1 MEKNFR
7 NALLIGLLAS
17 VMGGVISLFG
27 YRMLSENQSSQYND
41 PAYTRLV
48 NMMSDTTQFK
58 VPDGLNFVYAAQIVN
73 PAVVHIIN
81 KMEAGTQEEDPM
93 NQFFGLPP
101 GAMGPQVSSGS
112 GVIISTD
119 GYIVTNNHVVDGASK
134 IEVTLND
141 KRSYVAKVIGT
152 DPSTDLSLIKIEET
166 NLPFVKFG
174 NSDKVLVGEW
184 VLAVGNPF
192 NLTSTVT
199 AGIVSA
205 KARNINI
212 LRDRDN
218 LAIESFIQTDAAV
231 NPGNSGGA
239 LVNLRGELIGINTA
253 IATPNGTFAGYSFAV
268 PSLLV
273 KKVIDDLLKFGQV
286 QRGLLGVSIRDMNA
300 ELAKE
305 KNMLQVKGVLV
316 AGVNAGSAAE
326 AVGMKEGDVIL
337 KIGEGD
343 VNSAS
348 ELQEQV
354 ARYRPGDKIAVT
366 ILRDGKTII
375 LNPTLKNKVGDM
387 ALQPKDQASIKT
399 MLGADLQPVSSAEL
413 SKLKI
418 SGGAKVV
425 RLFDGALRD
434 AGVREGFIIT
444 SITNHKVSS
453 PEEAV
458 SLLEELKSSK
468 EGVLLEGIYPDGKRQ
483 YYGFGWQ

>member
-7 NALLIGLLAS
+7 NALLIGLLSS
-17 VMGGVISLFG
+17 VMGGMISLFG
-27 YRMLSENQSSQYND
+27 YKALSKDQSSQYND
-41 PAYTRLV
+41 PAYTKLV
-48 NMMSDTTQFK
+48 NMMADTSQFK
-58 VPDGLNFVYAAQIVN
+58 VPEGLNFVYAAQIVN

-81 KMEAGTQEEDPM
+81 KMDAGSQEEDPM
-93 NQFFGLPP
+93 NQFFGMPP
-101 GAMGPQVSSGS
+101 GSMGPQMSSGS

-205 KARNINI
+205 KARNISI

-239 LVNLRGELIGINTA
+239 LVNLRGELVGINTA

-286 QRGLLGVSIRDMNA
+286 QRGLLGVSIKDMNA
-300 ELAKE
+300 DLAKE
-305 KNMLQVKGVLV
+305 KNMSQVKGVLV
-316 AGVNAGSAAE
+316 AGVNSGSAAE

-337 KIGEGD
+337 KIEEVE

-348 ELQEQV
+348 ELQEIV
-354 ARYRPGDKIAVT
+354 ARYRPGDKVAVT
-366 ILRDGKTII
+366 LLRDGKTLV
-375 LNPTLKNKVGDM
+375 LNPTLKNKVGEV
-387 ALQPKDQASIKT
+387 ALQPKDQSSVKST
-399 MLGADLQPVSSAEL
+399 LGADLQTVPQAEL
-413 SKLKI
+413 SKLKL
-418 SGGAKVV
+418 SGGAKVA
-425 RLFDGALRD
+425 RLFDGSLRN

-444 SITNHKVSS
+444 SISNHKVNS
-453 PEEAV
+453 PEEAI
-458 SLLEELKSSK
+458 SLLEKMKSSK
-468 EGVLLEGIYPDGKRQ
+468 EGVLLEGVYPDGKRQ
-483 YYGFGWQ
+483 YYGFGW

>member
-7 NALLIGLLAS
+7 NALLIGLLSS
-17 VMGGVISLFG
+17 VMGGMISLFG
-27 YRMLSENQSSQYND
+27 YKALSKDQSSQYND
-41 PAYTRLV
+41 PAYTKLV
-48 NMMSDTTQFK
+48 NMMADTSQFK
-58 VPDGLNFVYAAQIVN
+58 VPEGLNFVYAAQIVN

-81 KMEAGTQEEDPM
+81 KMDAGSQEEDPM
-93 NQFFGLPP
+93 NQFFGMPP
-101 GAMGPQVSSGS
+101 GSMGPQMSSGS

-239 LVNLRGELIGINTA
+239 LVNLRGELVGINTA

-286 QRGLLGVSIRDMNA
+286 QRGLLGVSIKDMNA
-300 ELAKE
+300 DLAKE
-305 KNMLQVKGVLV
+305 KNMSQVKGVLV
-316 AGVNAGSAAE
+316 AGVNSGSAAE

-337 KIGEGD
+337 KIEEVE

-348 ELQEQV
+348 ELQEIV
-354 ARYRPGDKIAVT
+354 ARYRPGDKVAVT
-366 ILRDGKTII
+366 LLRDGKTLV
-375 LNPTLKNKVGDM
+375 LNPTLKNKVGEV
-387 ALQPKDQASIKT
+387 ALQPKDQSSVKST
-399 MLGADLQPVSSAEL
+399 LGADLQTVPQAEL
-413 SKLKI
+413 SKLKL
-418 SGGAKVV
+418 SGGAKVA
-425 RLFDGALRD
+425 RLFDGSLRN

-444 SITNHKVSS
+444 SISNHKVNS
-453 PEEAV
+453 PEEAI
-458 SLLEELKSSK
+458 SLLEKMKSSK
-468 EGVLLEGIYPDGKRQ
+468 EGVLLEGVYPDGKRQ
-483 YYGFGWQ
+483 YYGFGW

>member
-7 NALLIGLLAS
+7 NALLIGLLSS
-17 VMGGVISLFG
+17 VMGGMISLFG
-27 YRMLSENQSSQYND
+27 YKALSKDQSSQYND
-41 PAYTRLV
+41 PAYTKLV
-48 NMMSDTTQFK
+48 NMMADTSQFK
-58 VPDGLNFVYAAQIVN
+58 VPEGLNFVYAAQIVN

-81 KMEAGTQEEDPM
+81 KMDAGYQEEDPM
-93 NQFFGLPP
+93 NQFFGMPP
-101 GAMGPQVSSGS
+101 ESMGPQMSSGS

-119 GYIVTNNHVVDGASK
+119 GYIVTNNHVVEGASK

-152 DPSTDLSLIKIEET
+152 DPSTDLSLLKIEET

-239 LVNLRGELIGINTA
+239 LVNLRGELVGINTA

-286 QRGLLGVSIRDMNA
+286 QRGLLGVSIKDMNA
-300 ELAKE
+300 DLAKE
-305 KNMLQVKGVLV
+305 KNMSQVKGVLV
-316 AGVNAGSAAE
+316 AGVNSGSAAE

-337 KIGEGD
+337 KIEEVE

-348 ELQEQV
+348 ELQEIV
-354 ARYRPGDKIAVT
+354 ARYRPGDKVAVT
-366 ILRDGKTII
+366 LLRDGKTLV
-375 LNPTLKNKVGDM
+375 LNPTLKNKVGEV
-387 ALQPKDQASIKT
+387 ALQPKDQSSVKST
-399 MLGADLQPVSSAEL
+399 LGADLQTVPQAEL
-413 SKLKI
+413 SKLKL
-418 SGGAKVV
+418 SGGAKVA
-425 RLFDGALRD
+425 RLFDGSLRN

-444 SITNHKVSS
+444 SISNHKVNS
-453 PEEAV
+453 PEEAI
-458 SLLEELKSSK
+458 SLLEKMKSSK
-468 EGVLLEGIYPDGKRQ
+468 EGVLLEGVYPDGKRQ
-483 YYGFGWQ
+483 YYGFGW